1 MIQTICTRREW
12 LATLGSAGL
21 SLASVEPPAKP
32 MRGAFIILSTPYTAS
47 GAVDYEDLAGEVDF
61 LVRCG
66 VQGLVW
72 PQLASEYALLSKE
85 ERMRGMEVLA
95 RAARGQAPAL
105 VLGVQADHTEAM
117 LEYARHAETLSP
129 DAVIA
134 IPPQKASSLDDYRQ
148 YFRALCRTTKRPVF
162 IQTSGGAPGL
172 EPTVELMVEL
182 GREFSNFGYVKEEHE
197 PVLERMKALARHRPG
212 PIKSVFGAGHGRGW
226 LYEMRHGFDGT
237 MTGGAM
243 YGDVYA
249 RLWQL
254 HLQNKQEEMREVFS
268 KLLLMLNLDQ
278 QIPGVRLYILRK
290 RGVFKTTVSRRGTPS
305 FTPEATAEI
314 EHNFEALRPYL
325 RTGRSV

>member
-1 MIQTICTRREW
+1 MRPIDYTRREW
-12 LATLGSAGL
+12 LAL
-21 SLASVEPPAKP
+21 LAAAASPAKT

-47 GAVDYEDLAGEVDF
+47 GALDYEDLAGEADF

-72 PQLASEYALLSKE
+72 PQLASEYALLTKE

-95 RAARGQAPAL
+95 KAARGKAPAL
-105 VLGVQADHTEAM
+105 VLGVQGDDTEAM
-117 LEYARHAETLSP
+117 LEYARHAESLAP
-129 DAVIA
+129 DAMIS
-134 IPPQKASSLDDYRQ
+134 IPPRKAKSLEEYRQ
-148 YFRALCRTTKRPVF
+148 YFRALCRATKRPVF

-172 EPTVELMVEL
+172 PPTVELMVEL
-182 GREFSNFGYVKEEHE
+182 GREFPNFGYVKEEHE

-212 PIKSVFGAGHGRGW
+212 PIKSVFGAIHGRGW

-237 MTGGAM
+237 ITGGAM

-249 RLWQL
+249 RLWRL
-254 HLQNKQEEMREVFS
+254 HLENKQDELREVFS

-278 QIPGVRLYILRK
+278 QIPGVRLYILKK
-290 RGVFKTTVSRRGTPS
+290 RGVFKTTVSRRGTPT

-314 EHNFEALRPYL
+314 EYNFAALKPYL
-325 RTGRSV
+325 TVV